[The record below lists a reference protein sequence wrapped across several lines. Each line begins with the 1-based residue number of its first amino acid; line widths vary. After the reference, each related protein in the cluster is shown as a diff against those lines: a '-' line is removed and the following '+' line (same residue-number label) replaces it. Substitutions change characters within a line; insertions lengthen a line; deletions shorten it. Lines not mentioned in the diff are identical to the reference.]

1 MGAFTAPLLVGRV
14 PVAELVLVVPMIAAP
29 GERLG
34 DWWDNTSWRRPA
46 RRRRPP
52 AARRPMTGTRERMF
66 LHDVP
71 PDVAAASADHVT
83 EQSDRPSQ
91 DAWPLDAWPDV
102 PIRVVVG
109 RDDRLFPLAFQRR
122 LVQERLGIVA
132 DELPGGHLPALARPD
147 ELVEL
152 PAVVTLGCSETLGRA
167 VPVHERT
174 TN

>member
-1 MGAFTAPLLVGRV
+1 
-14 PVAELVLVVPMIAAP
+14 MIAAP
-29 GERLG
+29 HERLG
-34 DWWDNTSWRRPA
+34 DWWDNTHLAQA
-46 RRRRPP
+46 RQEAEAAGGPP
-52 AARRPMTGTRERMF
+52 ADDWDPERMF

-91 DAWPLDAWPDV
+91 DVWPLDAWPDV
-102 PIRVVVG
+102 PIRVVIG

-122 LVQERLGIVA
+122 LVQERLGIVP

-152 PAVVTLGCSETLGRA
+152 PAVVTHPRVQAGTGPPRSDASNLGWA